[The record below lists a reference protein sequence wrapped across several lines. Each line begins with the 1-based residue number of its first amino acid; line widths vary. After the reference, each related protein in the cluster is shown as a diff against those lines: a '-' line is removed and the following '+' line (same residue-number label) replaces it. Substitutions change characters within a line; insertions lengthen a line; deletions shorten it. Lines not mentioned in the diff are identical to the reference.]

1 MTDARTRARRKGKSG
16 NPKGLS
22 FRAAKGFPRPLRG
35 RSGRARFATL
45 KQATRAWNRKGRMG
59 ADASEEARRLGD
71 DLRRPWQPG
80 IDTSM
85 GRIWR
90 GFGVKLAWTRCEAG
104 MEPANRD
111 RRFAGGRRLAGRAL
125 PPPHAANLASDD
137 SVVAWRSGSRIYSKG
152 QLRAPFKPPL
162 PASSRL
168 GRRRHR
174 QGRGCRGKPAAVS
187 LVSPCRCENQPD
199 LRAKRHRGSALC
211 APFRE
216 SARPICESKNHR
228 PAIPNR
234 LRNAHAP

>member
-1 MTDARTRARRKGKSG
+1 MEPEGSDGSRRKRRGKAPG
-16 NPKGLS
+16 RRP
-22 FRAAKGFPRPLRG
+22 AAPVATRDRRVNGKDL
-35 RSGRARFATL
+35 ARF
-45 KQATRAWNRKGRMG
+45 
-59 ADASEEARRLGD
+59 
-71 DLRRPWQPG
+71 
-80 IDTSM
+80 
-85 GRIWR
+85 WR
-90 GFGVKLAWTRCEAG
+90 QVG
-104 MEPANRD
+104 MEPACRN
-111 RRFAGGRRLAGRAL
+111 RRFAIGTRRMGRAE
-125 PPPHAANLASDD
+125 PPSPAANLASDD

-152 QLRAPFKPPL
+152 QLRAPCKPPL

-199 LRAKRHRGSALC
+199 LWAKRHRGSALC

-234 LRNAHAP
+234 LRNAHAPWRQAPFRAPLAKAPAPKDSSNRSSYVSANP